1 MSIRPLAV
9 IVVVVAR
16 IPRFDRKR
24 CHANIRHQHRR
35 RDAQFF
41 AFTSSVCGFPVYEHD
56 VGTVTT
62 MFTTLPDGSVKAHDV
77 VVKITATFYS
87 TDPAH
92 TGTVTTRP
100 SGPFI
105 EIDHPDGSVTMMSIG
120 QNGHVD
126 HSRSRD
132 RLGFIRHRQ
141 GRDLGKWRRYGV
153 LARKHVGGPHRHLPP
168 ALAAR
173 ISQSGDNSRTLAQPS
188 VPPAHATV
196 REHAGVVDAPKRC
209 CQSLTR
215 KVGRGKPPEHGGVG

>member
-9 IVVVVAR
+9 IVVVMVAGFLTSTASAAA
-16 IPRFDRKR
+16 PTFVTNSVD
-24 CHANIRHQHRR
+24 
-35 RDAQFF
+35 DTQFF

-120 QNGHVD
+120 QNGHVTIPGQGIVWVSSGITKVEI
-126 HSRSRD
+126 SR
-132 RLGFIRHRQ
+132 
-141 GRDLGKWRRYGV
+141 KWRRYGV
-153 LARKHVGGPHRHLPP
+153 LARKHVGGPHRHLPS

-173 ISQSGDNSRTLAQPS
+173 ISQSGVIGEHWPSRASRP
-188 VPPAHATV
+188 
-196 REHAGVVDAPKRC
+196 
-209 CQSLTR
+209 LTR
-215 KVGRGKPPEHGGVG
+215 PAADTPG